1 MHRPNRLTLLFPGLR
16 RAVPAAAGLA
26 LLVAVVPAGRASA
39 ASGGCTASGNQ
50 VTCIFTFPQ
59 SPQTWTVPAGVSQ
72 ATFTLYG
79 AEGGMSSTGVTGGLG
94 AAVTATLPVTA
105 GTVLQLNLGQAG
117 GTSSGATIG
126 GGGAAGSAAGG
137 GGGATDVRT
146 PAADG
151 TYPLANRL
159 LVAAGGGGAGAADRR
174 AGNGSGGGG
183 GNADSP
189 GGTGQSAD
197 DAGATLG
204 GGGGGRAGTT
214 AGPGPGG
221 DGGTVT
227 GTSTSSCSFTAA
239 GSPGAGGGTGA
250 SQDTG
255 GTGSQDPLTGGAG
268 GGGGGGGYYGGGG
281 GGGGAID
288 EGCVVSAGGGGGGGG
303 ASYTGGVS
311 GAVITD
317 GVAAPDN
324 APNGEVIITYTVP
337 VTATAT
343 TTALSSSANP
353 SVVGQPVTFTA
364 TVSPNPPGTWLT
376 PTGTVTFSDGGSPIG
391 TATLDASGTATITTT
406 SLAAGAHTITASYG
420 GDNNFSAS
428 TGSLTQTVNQPVTAT
443 ATAVTSSANPSV
455 VGQPVT
461 FTATVSLNPP
471 GAWLTPT
478 GTVTFSDGGSP
489 IGTATLDASGTATI
503 TTSSLAAGAHTIT
516 ASYGGDNNFSAST
529 GTATV
534 KVTYAFSGYLA
545 PVNNPPTVNT
555 GKAGKTYPLKW
566 QLQDAN
572 GNYISA
578 LSAVKSVTFKLTA
591 CSAFSTDPTDAL
603 ETTTTGATSLRYDTA
618 ANQYTYNWATPGQ
631 GCYTLFLTLDSGQVL
646 PAYFKLS

>member
-1 MHRPNRLTLLFPGLR
+1 MHRPNLLTLLFPGLR

-39 ASGGCTASGNQ
+39 ASGGCTTSGNQ
-50 VTCIFTFPQ
+50 VTCIFTFPP
-59 SPQTWTVPAGVSQ
+59 SPQTWTVPTGVSQ

-94 AAVTATLPVTA
+94 AAVTAALPVTA

-126 GGGAAGSAAGG
+126 GGGAAGPAAGG

-183 GNADSP
+183 GNADAP

-197 DAGATLG
+197 DSGATLG

-214 AGPGPGG
+214 AGPGLGG
-221 DGGTVT
+221 DGGTVS
-227 GTSTSSCSFTAA
+227 GVSTISCSFTAA

-255 GTGSQDPLTGGAG
+255 GTGSQNSGTG

-288 EGCVVSAGGGGGGGG
+288 QGCIVSAGGGGGGGG
-303 ASYTGGVS
+303 ASYTNGVS

-317 GVAAPDN
+317 GVAAPGN
-324 APNGEVIITYTVP
+324 VPNGEVIITYTVP

-343 TTALSSSANP
+343 AVTSSATPSVVGQPVTFTATVSPNPPGAGTPTGTVTFSDGGSPIGTATLDPSGTATITPWSLAAGAHTITASYRGDNTFSASTGSLTQTVNQATTATTTALSSSPNP

-364 TVSPNPPGTWLT
+364 TVSPNPPGAGT

-391 TATLDASGTATITTT
+391 TATLDASGTATITPW
-406 SLAAGAHTITASYG
+406 SLAAGAHTITASYE
-420 GDNNFSAS
+420 GDN
-428 TGSLTQTVNQPVTAT
+428 T
-443 ATAVTSSANPSV
+443 
-455 VGQPVT
+455 
-461 FTATVSLNPP
+461 
-471 GAWLTPT
+471 
-478 GTVTFSDGGSP
+478 
-489 IGTATLDASGTATI
+489 
-503 TTSSLAAGAHTIT
+503 
-516 ASYGGDNNFSAST
+516 FSAST

-534 KVTYAFSGYLA
+534 KVTFAFSGYLA

-555 GKAGKTYPLKW
+555 GKAGKTYPVKW

-578 LSAVKSVTFKLTA
+578 LTAVKSVTFKLTA

-603 ETTTTGATSLRYDTA
+603 ETTATGATSMRYDAT
-618 ANQYTYNWATPGQ
+618 ANQYIYNWASPGQ
-631 GCYTLFLTLDSGQVL
+631 GCYTLFLTLDSGQVF